1 MGNFLRDYEIFDLIK
16 KEKTRQEDHL
26 ELIASENFVSKQVLE
41 AVGSILTNKYAE
53 GYPNARYYGGCEF
66 VDEIELLAEERLKK
80 LFNAKYVNVQPHSG
94 STANAAVYQALLNP
108 GDLVMGMDLSAGGHL
123 THGHKLSF
131 SGHYYEIIFYGVD
144 PVTEQIDYQEVR
156 KIALANKPKM
166 IICGAS
172 AYSRLIDFKEF
183 RKIADEIGA
192 YLFADIAHIAGLVAA
207 GLHPSP
213 LPYADVVSSTTHK
226 TLRGPR
232 GGIIL
237 TNNEEIAKKI
247 NRAVFPGQQGGP
259 LMHVIAAK
267 AISFKE
273 ALTPEF
279 KIYQQQIINNA
290 KTLAN
295 ELTKLGYRIVS
306 GGTDNH
312 LLLVDVKQK
321 LGITGLKAEEIL
333 ESVSITCN
341 KNAIPFDQEKPRF
354 TSGIRLGTP
363 AVTTR
368 GMKEAEMIKIANL
381 IDCALTNYEN
391 QTLLNQVKK
400 EVLKLTK
407 KFKLYRWGR

>member
-381 IDCALTNYEN
+381 IDYALTNYEN
-391 QTLLNQVKK
+391 QSLLNKVKK

>member
-1 MGNFLRDYEIFDLIK
+1 MSDFLRDYEIFDFIK
-16 KEKTRQEDHL
+16 QEKNRQEDHL
-26 ELIASENFVSKQVLE
+26 ELIASENFVSNQVLE

-66 VDEIELLAEERLKK
+66 VDAIELVAQERLKK
-80 LFNAKYVNVQPHSG
+80 LFNAKFVNVQPHSG
-94 STANAAVYQALLNP
+94 SSANAAVYQALLNP
-108 GDLVMGMDLSAGGHL
+108 GDLVMGMNLNAGGHL

-131 SGHYYEIIFYGVD
+131 SGHYYKIVFYGVD
-144 PVTEQIDYQEVR
+144 PVTEQIDYEEVR

-172 AYSRLIDFKEF
+172 AYSRTIDFKKF
-183 RKIADEIGA
+183 KAIADEVGA
-192 YLFADIAHIAGLVAA
+192 YLFADIAHIAGLVAT

-247 NRAVFPGQQGGP
+247 DRAVFPGQQGGP
-259 LMHVIAAK
+259 LMHVIAGK
-267 AISFKE
+267 AICFKE
-273 ALTPEF
+273 ALEPEF
-279 KIYQQQIINNA
+279 KIYQQQVINNA
-290 KTLAN
+290 KTLSE
-295 ELTKLGYRIVS
+295 ELTRLGYRIVS

-321 LGITGLKAEEIL
+321 LAMTGLEAEKIL
-333 ESVSITCN
+333 ESVNITCN
-341 KNAIPFDQEKPRF
+341 KNSIPFDQEKPKF

-363 AVTTR
+363 ALTTR

-381 IDCALTNYEN
+381 IDQALTNYQNETSLK
-391 QTLLNQVKK
+391 QIKK
-400 EVLKLTK
+400 EVIKLTK
-407 KFKLYRWGR
+407 KYKLYR

>member
-407 KFKLYRWGR
+407 KFKLYR

>member
-237 TNNEEIAKKI
+237 TNNEE
-247 NRAVFPGQQGGP
+247 
-259 LMHVIAAK
+259 
-267 AISFKE
+267 
-273 ALTPEF
+273 
-279 KIYQQQIINNA
+279 
-290 KTLAN
+290 
-295 ELTKLGYRIVS
+295 
-306 GGTDNH
+306 
-312 LLLVDVKQK
+312 
-321 LGITGLKAEEIL
+321 
-333 ESVSITCN
+333 
-341 KNAIPFDQEKPRF
+341 
-354 TSGIRLGTP
+354 
-363 AVTTR
+363 
-368 GMKEAEMIKIANL
+368 
-381 IDCALTNYEN
+381 
-391 QTLLNQVKK
+391 
-400 EVLKLTK
+400 
-407 KFKLYRWGR
+407 

>member
-1 MGNFLRDYEIFDLIK
+1 
-16 KEKTRQEDHL
+16 
-26 ELIASENFVSKQVLE
+26 
-41 AVGSILTNKYAE
+41 
-53 GYPNARYYGGCEF
+53 
-66 VDEIELLAEERLKK
+66 
-80 LFNAKYVNVQPHSG
+80 
-94 STANAAVYQALLNP
+94 
-108 GDLVMGMDLSAGGHL
+108 
-123 THGHKLSF
+123 
-131 SGHYYEIIFYGVD
+131 
-144 PVTEQIDYQEVR
+144 
-156 KIALANKPKM
+156 
-166 IICGAS
+166 
-172 AYSRLIDFKEF
+172 
-183 RKIADEIGA
+183 
-192 YLFADIAHIAGLVAA
+192 
-207 GLHPSP
+207 
-213 LPYADVVSSTTHK
+213 
-226 TLRGPR
+226 
-232 GGIIL
+232 
-237 TNNEEIAKKI
+237 
-247 NRAVFPGQQGGP
+247 
-259 LMHVIAAK
+259 
-267 AISFKE
+267 FKE

-407 KFKLYRWGR
+407 KFKLYR